1 MRASLLFACY
11 AQGAL
16 LVSLARSAKL
26 HDLRLTRFFRC
37 AIASLWEGV
46 SVRPS
51 VNLVQKSTFCTI
63 MVRSTFYP
71 SLISS
76 KMISWKFHACISMAN
91 HHKCPHN
98 YTLPYRGS
106 NFQSDFFAILI
117 ADSDSLQKTT
127 WRKCLSF
134 LQILLGTPSKLEKTV
149 KNWTYPNL
157 PTYFLVFGL
166 FDQIPIRILKKER

>member
-1 MRASLLFACY
+1 MILALFNNLSPSFQTLRTKIEAFEAKKDQNIIFFSKVKDEGGLIRVSWWFWKKVENQQCLLIDIMR
-11 AQGAL
+11 
-16 LVSLARSAKL
+16 L
-26 HDLRLTRFFRC
+26 HL
-37 AIASLWEGV
+37 SH
-46 SVRPS
+46 S
-51 VNLVQKSTFCTI
+51 NLVQESTFCTI
-63 MVRSTFYP
+63 MVRLTFYP

-117 ADSDSLQKTT
+117 ADSDFLQKTT

-134 LQILLGTPSKLEKTV
+134 LQILSRTPSKLEKSMINFT
-149 KNWTYPNL
+149 L
-157 PTYFLVFGL
+157 P
-166 FDQIPIRILKKER
+166 

>member
-1 MRASLLFACY
+1 MQNFTRIWKGFLRRA
-11 AQGAL
+11 
-16 LVSLARSAKL
+16 
-26 HDLRLTRFFRC
+26 H
-37 AIASLWEGV
+37 
-46 SVRPS
+46 
-51 VNLVQKSTFCTI
+51 LVQECTVCTI
-63 MVRSTFYP
+63 IVRSTFYP

-76 KMISWKFHACISMAN
+76 LMITWKFHAGSSMAN

-134 LQILLGTPSKLEKTV
+134 LQILLGTPSKLGKTV

-157 PTYFLVFGL
+157 PFNFLVFGL
-166 FDQIPIRILKKER
+166 FDQLPFRILKKER